1 MISDLPTY
9 ISSLLKQGYDLMEI
23 VQTVMEVDEI
33 RKSRRLNMRIK
44 GWEKLNL
51 AIDTAGKSLRKK
63 VLRKDAK
70 PNTIQARTA

>member
-1 MISDLPTY
+1 
-9 ISSLLKQGYDLMEI
+9 MEI